1 MPIDDVLR
9 NLESEAN
16 ADIAWAFGDIL
27 RSWCSQPD
35 WRTCVLLQHLETT
48 NRNLAAWNELIR
60 NSRRALGREA
70 ELPIKARA
78 LLAPCSAGSNDV
90 MDDFIAEM
98 LAAQYLSAR
107 GHAEIHFLS
116 ENDPIHTDLQ
126 SRLGDRVC
134 VTEVKNLHDPVA
146 LTKIAF
152 SRWNHDKPTSPELYK
167 FAAELSDLDDPLSDL
182 TPKQVARVNAL
193 IDDLPQWKR
202 PSRRIISLP
211 GGRRL
216 SVKVRDE
223 GHSVIVTHG
232 GGPFRV
238 DGPGGM
244 VAKGQRGLTMKL
256 LEHTRK
262 ALSQLYAD
270 QVPDDSLRLLYVRW
284 KPPVQF
290 VVAPDELDEV
300 RKTVQEGLRLFVTL
314 SFPHFAITITHTN
327 ESPDQTPAV
336 QWQ

>member
-16 ADIAWAFGDIL
+16 TDIAWAFGDIL
-27 RSWCSQPD
+27 RGWCLLPD
-35 WRTCVLLQHLETT
+35 WRTSVLLQHLETG
-48 NRNLAAWNELIR
+48 NRYLAVWNEIIR
-60 NSRRALGREA
+60 NSRRALVRQE
-70 ELPIKARA
+70 ELQIKART
-78 LLAPCSAGSNDV
+78 LLAPRSARLNEV
-90 MDDFIAEM
+90 MDDFVAEM

-107 GHAEIHFLS
+107 GHTEIHFLS
-116 ENDPIHTDLQ
+116 DDDPIHTDLQ
-126 SRLGDRVC
+126 SRLGDRMC
-134 VTEVKNLHDPVA
+134 VTEVKNLHEPVG
-146 LTKIAF
+146 LTKIALG
-152 SRWNHDKPTSPELYK
+152 RWNHNKVASPERYK

-182 TPKQVARVNAL
+182 TPEQLASVNAL
-193 IDDLPQWKR
+193 IDELPQWKR
-202 PSRRIISLP
+202 PSRQIRSLP

-223 GHSVIVTHG
+223 AHSVIVTHG

-238 DGPGGM
+238 DGAGGI
-244 VAKGQRGLTMKL
+244 VAKGQQGLTMKL

-284 KPPVQF
+284 KPPEQF
-290 VVAPDELDEV
+290 VVAPNELDDV
-300 RKTVQEGLRLFVTL
+300 RKIVQEGLRLFVSL
-314 SFPHFAITITHTN
+314 SFPHCAIIITHTHEN
-327 ESPDQTPAV
+327 PDQTPAV

>member
-1 MPIDDVLR
+1 VTFCGIGATLP
-9 NLESEAN
+9 N
-16 ADIAWAFGDIL
+16 
-27 RSWCSQPD
+27 
-35 WRTCVLLQHLETT
+35 WRTSVLLQHLETN

-60 NSRRALGREA
+60 NSRRALDNEA
-70 ELPIKARA
+70 ELPIKART
-78 LLAPCSAGSNDV
+78 LLARCSAGFNDV
-90 MDDFIAEM
+90 MDDFVAEM
-98 LAAQYLSAR
+98 LAAQFLKAHA
-107 GHAEIHFLS
+107 HAEIHFLS
-116 ENDPIHTDLQ
+116 EDGPIHTDLQ
-126 SRLGDRVC
+126 SRLGDCMC

-152 SRWNHDKPTSPELYK
+152 GRWNHNKAISPELYK

-182 TPKQVARVNAL
+182 TPEQVASVNAL

-202 PSRRIISLP
+202 PSRQIRTLP

-216 SVKVRDE
+216 SAKVRDE
-223 GHSVIVTHG
+223 AYSVIVTHG
-232 GGPFRV
+232 DGPFRV
-238 DGPGGM
+238 DGTGGI

-284 KPPVQF
+284 KPPEQF
-290 VVAPDELDEV
+290 VVAPEELEV
-300 RKTVQEGLRLFVTL
+300 VREIIQDGLRIFITL
-314 SFPHFAITITHTN
+314 SFPLFAIIITHTN
-327 ESPDQTPAV
+327 ENPDQMPAV